1 MRILYSR
8 QLEHFL
14 AIYEAGG
21 LRQAASRYGV
31 TQPTLTRSLQ
41 LLENGFST
49 TLFERHPNGVVPTEA
64 AHILRRHAQHII
76 NSARYAK
83 MEIDAIYTGQSGE
96 LHIGCGMIWSSIL
109 MPTVL
114 ARLHKEFPLLGITME
129 TGIVDQLIPRLLN
142 GTLDFVIAKMPTEP
156 LPKGFSSIELST
168 KRMVVLARW
177 NHPLRR
183 IKPIPLKELCSYD
196 FLGFAMN
203 TGHVEQLS
211 RFFNAHKLPAPSFIL
226 KTTSLES
233 LLVIA
238 AESDNLIILP
248 DVDRDKK
255 LFHAVKPLPLDTPL
269 WDIRFGVCYRTQIA
283 EMAPLKLLLKAL
295 SEKYELR
302 NKPNQTQNSSQP
314 SA

>member
-41 LLENGFST
+41 LLENAFST
-49 TLFERHPNGVVPTEA
+49 TLFERHANGVVPTEA
-64 AHILRRHAQHII
+64 AHILRRHAQYII

-83 MEIDAIYTGQSGE
+83 MEIDAIQTGQSGE
-96 LHIGCGMIWSSIL
+96 LRIGCGMIWSSTI
-109 MPTVL
+109 MPALLVQ
-114 ARLHKEFPLLGITME
+114 LHKEFPLLGITME

-142 GTLDFVIAKMPTEP
+142 GTLDFVMARMPTEP
-156 LPKGFSSIELST
+156 LPRGFSSVDLST
-168 KRMVVLARW
+168 KRMVVLARRD
-177 NHPLRR
+177 HPLRR
-183 IKPIPLKELCSYD
+183 NKPIPLKELCAYD
-196 FLGFAMN
+196 FLSFAMN
-203 TGHVEQLS
+203 TGYIERLS
-211 RFFNAHKLPAPSFIL
+211 GLFNAHRLPAPSIIL

-248 DVDRDKK
+248 DIDMDWK
-255 LFHAVKPLPLDTPL
+255 LFHAVKPLCLDTPL
-269 WDIRFGVCYRTQIA
+269 WDICFGVCYRTQIA

-295 SEKYELR
+295 SEKYKLR
-302 NKPNQTQNSSQP
+302 KESV
-314 SA
+314 